1 MRRSLLILRLII
13 NLLALCTYLNPEGL
27 SGRHSLPVLQMWGGN
42 LGGEARVIKVLGS
55 RTRIV
60 P

>member
-13 NLLALCTYLNPEGL
+13 NLLALYTYLNPEGL
-27 SGRHSLPVLQMWGGN
+27 SGRHSLLQMWGGN
-42 LGGEARVIKVLGS
+42 LGGEARLITVLGS
-55 RTRIV
+55 HTRIV